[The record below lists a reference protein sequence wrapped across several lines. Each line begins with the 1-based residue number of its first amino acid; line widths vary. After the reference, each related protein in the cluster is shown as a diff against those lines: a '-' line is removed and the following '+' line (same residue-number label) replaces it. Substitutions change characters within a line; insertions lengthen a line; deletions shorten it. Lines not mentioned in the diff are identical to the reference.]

1 VGGDEVVGDG
11 VGDGEGDGLLELGA
25 GVGVVLACGDV
36 GPPAGEL
43 GAPELG
49 GAELGGAELPGF
61 VPETLGDGVDEAEGV
76 GELDGDG
83 VPGDELPDAN
93 KLPDVIGL
101 TGAPGG
107 TLASA
112 TDCPSGGAATSQR
125 TTPTAAIQ
133 IAERQ

>member
-11 VGDGEGDGLLELGA
+11 VGDGEGDGLLELGV
-25 GVGVVLACGDV
+25 GVGVVLACGEV
-36 GPPAGEL
+36 GPAGEL
-43 GAPELG
+43 DVPELA
-49 GAELGGAELPGF
+49 GAELAGAELAGAELPGF
-61 VPETLGDGVDEAEGV
+61 VAETLGDGVDEAEGV

-83 VPGDELPDAN
+83 LPDAN
-93 KLPDVIGL
+93 KLPAVIGL

-112 TDCPSGGAATSQR
+112 AGCPSGGAATSQR